1 MGTFNSR
8 SDSVTKVMVFIDEAG
23 NNFFFER
30 KDVFEDIIRSR
41 RIPGYCKLIEVLVIF
56 QDSVRV
62 DQFVPLGLE
71 VGPFSFRLEVL

>member
-1 MGTFNSR
+1 
-8 SDSVTKVMVFIDEAG
+8 MVFIDEAG

-41 RIPGYCKLIEVLVIF
+41 RIPGNFELSEVLMIF

-71 VGPFSFRLEVL
+71 VGPFSCRLELLQAV